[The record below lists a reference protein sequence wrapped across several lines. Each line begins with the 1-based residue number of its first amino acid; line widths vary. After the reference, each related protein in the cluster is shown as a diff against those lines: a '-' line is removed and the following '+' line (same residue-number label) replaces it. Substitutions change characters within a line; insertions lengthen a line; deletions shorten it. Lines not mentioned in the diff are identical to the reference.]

1 MVTVRLR
8 YVHGFVDRTGRARY
22 YFRHRGKR
30 WPLPG
35 QPGSAEF
42 VARYD
47 ELLRECV
54 QPAPAQGQRC
64 IRSRHFGC
72 VIEKWLASEAYTS
85 KARHTRRQYRRRSI
99 G

>member
-8 YVHGFVDRTGRARY
+8 YVHGFVDRTGRARF

-35 QPGSAEF
+35 QPGTAEF

-47 ELLRECV
+47 QLLRECLTK
-54 QPAPAQGQRC
+54 GQARNVA
-64 IRSRHFGC
+64 FGPGTVGL
-72 VIEKWLASEAYTS
+72 VIEKYLGSAT
-85 KARHTRRQYRRRSI
+85 TRRRRRGRSGI
-99 G
+99 IA